1 MFCHPNSPLRLS
13 LYTQTVLSPGTRRSV
28 LHHSAFLRL
37 LCKCRRTVCQFL
49 GLAAFTRRDASAAHP
64 GGCVHR
70 CFTPSH
76 R

>member
-28 LHHSAFLRL
+28 LHHYVFLRM
-37 LCKCRRTVCQFL
+37 LCKCRRTVCHFL
-49 GLAAFTRRDASAAHP
+49 GLAAFTQHNASAVHP
-64 GGCVHR
+64 GSCMYQW
-70 CFTPSH
+70 FTPSY